1 LGSGEKSRNSCFERK
16 NGQLMKNY
24 LRSVLLLL
32 FLFHTC
38 LIFAHA
44 VVTEHSLKIKP
55 IRANR
60 PDNVELSFNSQIELK
75 LSQVFLVRKGDKHE
89 LLHIANGKKNGQ
101 MIISIPAL
109 DSGEYALRL
118 KVFATD
124 GHLTEDLI
132 HFSVSK

>member
-1 LGSGEKSRNSCFERK
+1 
-16 NGQLMKNY
+16 MKNF
-24 LRSVLLLL
+24 LRSILLFL
-32 FLFHTC
+32 FLFHTS

-44 VVTEHSLKIKP
+44 VVTEHSLKIKA
-55 IRANR
+55 IHANT
-60 PDNVELSFNSQIELK
+60 PDNVELSFNSQIELG
-75 LSQVFLVRKGDKHE
+75 LSQVFLVRKGDTHE

-101 MIISIPAL
+101 IIVSIPAL
-109 DSGEYALRL
+109 DSGQYALRL